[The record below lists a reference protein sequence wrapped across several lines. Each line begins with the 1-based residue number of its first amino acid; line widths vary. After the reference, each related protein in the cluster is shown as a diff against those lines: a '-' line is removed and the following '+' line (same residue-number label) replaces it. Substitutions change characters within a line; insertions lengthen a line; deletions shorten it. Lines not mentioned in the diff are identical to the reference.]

1 MNYIWIFDLY
11 MVIVDVYFWF
21 KEKPCPRP
29 VRKIVG
35 SVPYLPLRDPGFAA
49 QRMPGSN

>member
-29 VRKIVG
+29 VPKIVG
-35 SVPYLPLRDPGFAA
+35 SVPYVPLRDPEFAA
-49 QRMPGSN
+49 